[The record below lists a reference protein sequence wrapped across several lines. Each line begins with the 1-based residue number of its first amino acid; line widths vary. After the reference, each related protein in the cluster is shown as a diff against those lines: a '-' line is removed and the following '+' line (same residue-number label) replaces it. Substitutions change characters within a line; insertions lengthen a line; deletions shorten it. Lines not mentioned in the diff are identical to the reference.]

1 MSASVVLIWRT
12 SIGQKVVMAITGIIL
27 FGFVIGH
34 LLGNLQVYLGPE
46 AMNEYALTL
55 RDFLHG
61 WGLWAFRAVLLAA
74 VVLHIWAATS
84 LTLANR
90 AARPHPYYEVQWRES
105 TYASRTMRWSGVIIA
120 LFVVYHLLHFT
131 TGTVHPS
138 FVERD
143 VYHNFIAGFRV
154 VPVSLFYIAAM
165 VLLGMHL
172 HHGVWS
178 MLQTLGLSHPRYMQ
192 VARACA
198 GVIAVVFVVGN
209 VSFPVAVL
217 TGVLK

>member
-1 MSASVVLIWRT
+1 MPAARGFFQT
-12 SIGQKVVMAITGIIL
+12 TIGKKAVMAITGIIL

-34 LLGNLQVYLGPE
+34 LLGNLQVYQGPE
-46 AMNEYALTL
+46 AMNEYALFL
-55 RDFLHG
+55 RGFLHG
-61 WGLWAFRAVLLAA
+61 WALWAFRAVLLVSVA
-74 VVLHIWAATS
+74 LHIWAATS
-84 LTLANR
+84 LTLVNR
-90 AARPHPYYEVQWRES
+90 AARPQAYYEQQWRES

-120 LFVVYHLLHFT
+120 IFVVYHLLHLT

-138 FVERD
+138 FEERD
-143 VYHNFIAGFRV
+143 VYHNFIAGFQV
-154 VPVSLFYIAAM
+154 VPVSLFYMAAM

-192 VARACA
+192 LARACA
-198 GVIAVVFVVGN
+198 GVIAVVFVAGN

-217 TGVLK
+217 TGLLK